1 MKYLPLIII
10 LLLVLTILFTI
21 YYWISKIR
29 NKIRNFTRQ
38 LWGTDSITEGAAKM
52 KAEYS
57 ATPKSISAM
66 TSLCLPKI
74 VKDFPDFQYNEMKD
88 RSNNLL
94 ISYLLAITAKQVSAL
109 KEGNAELKNK
119 LVNYITMLEEKELT
133 EHFERIKIHRT
144 EISGYRKEK
153 GRCIITFQSSI
164 EYFHYIQDVNG
175 IVAEGEK
182 ECKFQSKYNVDLIY
196 IQDRSIVEN
205 ELDLALGVNCPNCGA
220 PLSSLGAKICEY
232 CSTPIIEIN
241 IHAWSFS
248 DVYEIN
254 RVGG

>member
-1 MKYLPLIII
+1 MIMKYLPLIII
-10 LLLVLTILFTI
+10 LVLVLTIMFTI
-21 YYWISKIR
+21 YYWIKRIQSKIR
-29 NKIRNFTRQ
+29 NFSRQ
-38 LWGTDSITEGAAKM
+38 VWGTDSITQGAAKM

-57 ATPKSISAM
+57 ATPKSVSAM

-74 VKDFPDFQYNEMKD
+74 IKDFPDFQYNEMKD

-94 ISYLLAITAKQVSAL
+94 TSYLLAITSKSVSDL
-109 KEGNAELKNK
+109 KEGNSELENK
-119 LVNYITMLEEKELT
+119 LVNYITMLDEKELT

-164 EYFHYIQDVNG
+164 EYFHYVEDANG
-175 IVAEGEK
+175 IPLEGEK
-182 ECKFQSKYNVDLIY
+182 DSKFQTKYNVDLIY

-205 ELDLALGVNCPNCGA
+205 ELDFALGVNCPNCGA
-220 PLSSLGAKICEY
+220 PLSSLGAKVCEY
-232 CSTPIIEIN
+232 CGTPIIELN

-248 DVYEIN
+248 DVRE
-254 RVGG
+254 VTK